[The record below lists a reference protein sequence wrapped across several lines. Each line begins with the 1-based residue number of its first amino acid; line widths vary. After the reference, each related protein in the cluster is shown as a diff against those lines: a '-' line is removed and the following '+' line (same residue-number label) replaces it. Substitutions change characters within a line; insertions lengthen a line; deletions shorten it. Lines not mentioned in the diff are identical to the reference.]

1 MKPGVVAVIP
11 ARIGSRR
18 FPRKVLIPYQGK
30 PLLYYVWNEARKARL
45 VDRLLIATDN
55 REIAEVSRGFGAE
68 VVLTKAGHHTG
79 SDRVAEVAR
88 KFEGSIFINIQADN
102 LGLHRS
108 MLESCLT
115 KMLKDKKIAV
125 ATLAQRIVRDEDLFN
140 PNLVKVVVDSQKD
153 ALWFSRFPIPYL
165 QKFDRDSRTGAFRY
179 LGHIGIYFF
188 RRTALLDFAR
198 WKRSPLEKAE
208 SLEQLRILEHGGR
221 IRVFETGRPVLSI
234 DTPDDVAKMKTLKR

>member
-1 MKPGVVAVIP
+1 MNPGVVAVIP

-18 FPRKVLIPYQGK
+18 FPRKVLYPYQGK
-30 PLLYYVWNEARKARL
+30 PLFYYVWNEARKAKL

-55 REIAEVSRGFGAE
+55 REIAEVSHGFGAD
-68 VVLTKAGHHTG
+68 VVMTMASHPTG

-88 KFEGSIFINIQADN
+88 KTTGGIFINIQADN

-108 MLESCLT
+108 MLDSALT

-125 ATLAQRIVRDEDLFN
+125 ATLARRITHDQDLFN

-165 QKFDRDSRTGAFRY
+165 QKFDRDSRSGAFRY
-179 LGHIGIYFF
+179 LGHVGIYFY
-188 RRTALLDFAR
+188 RRPALLEFAR
-198 WKRSPLEKAE
+198 WNRSPLEKAE

-221 IRVFETGRPVLSI
+221 IRVFETGRPVVSI

>member
-1 MKPGVVAVIP
+1 MNPGVVAVIP

-18 FPRKVLIPYQGK
+18 FPRKVLYPYHGK
-30 PLLYYVWNEARKARL
+30 PLLYYVWNEARKAKL

-55 REIAEVSRGFGAE
+55 QEIAEVSSDFGAE
-68 VVLTKAGHHTG
+68 VVLTRSGHHTG

-88 KFEGSIFINIQADN
+88 RYAGSIFINLQADN
-102 LGLHRS
+102 LGLHQS
-108 MLESCLT
+108 MLDTCLA
-115 KMLKDKKIAV
+115 KMMKDKKIEV
-125 ATLAQRIVRDEDLFN
+125 ATLARRILSDPDLFN
-140 PNLVKVVVDSQKD
+140 PNLVKVVTDRHKN

-165 QKFDRDSRTGAFRY
+165 QKFDRDSRSGAFRY

-188 RRTALLDFAR
+188 RRQALLQFAR

-221 IRVFETGRPVLSI
+221 IRVFETGRLALSI